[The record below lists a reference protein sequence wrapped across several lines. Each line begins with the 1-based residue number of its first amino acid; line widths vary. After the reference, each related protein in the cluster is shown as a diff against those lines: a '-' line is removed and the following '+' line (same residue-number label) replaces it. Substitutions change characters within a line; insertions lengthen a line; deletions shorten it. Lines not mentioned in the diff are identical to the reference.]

1 MGRKRALAWLV
12 GGVALMVGCAHR
24 VRPGGQARTDLA
36 YLYGR
41 FFTKG
46 PNSVAFVLRCQNDEN
61 KYVLKSIDR
70 PDVQVL
76 ELAPKRCWLVEAVME
91 SSGQHPPG
99 LPVLKR
105 GEVGKRIA
113 IEPPIQRPLDFA
125 GGHAYYLGDYI
136 AAGETTSDHGSLVT
150 HFHGQWFWS
159 SLDDRYE
166 STTAEMK
173 RLFPSLASFPTADVR
188 LILPPPRKAD
198 NGVGA
203 APGEPPMSPERIA
216 RVAPFI
222 KRNYASPGECEAAC
236 PTGQCR
242 PYRGENGPAVAC
254 VTRCNTDKDCPD
266 GLACNCPDA
275 AESAGD
281 ACHRIATTPQD
292 PMARICLSVQ
302 ATGERR

>member
-125 GGHAYYLGDYI
+125 GGHAYYLGD
-136 AAGETTSDHGSLVT
+136 AQSRQRRGRRA
-150 HFHGQWFWS
+150 
-159 SLDDRYE
+159 RR
-166 STTAEMK
+166 A
-173 RLFPSLASFPTADVR
+173 ADVTGADRARRAVHQAQLR
-188 LILPPPRKAD
+188 LARRMRGGLSDGTMPAI
-198 NGVGA
+198 
-203 APGEPPMSPERIA
+203 PGRERPGR
-216 RVAPFI
+216 RVRHPL
-222 KRNYASPGECEAAC
+222 
-236 PTGQCR
+236 Q
-242 PYRGENGPAVAC
+242 
-254 VTRCNTDKDCPD
+254 
-266 GLACNCPDA
+266 
-275 AESAGD
+275 
-281 ACHRIATTPQD
+281 H
-292 PMARICLSVQ
+292 
-302 ATGERR
+302 